1 MKFLFDFFPIILFW
15 LAYKFPGVFCAPESF
30 AACQDT
36 KPFFV
41 ATGVA
46 IVATFLQVGYF
57 WIKHRRFERMHVITL
72 ALITV
77 LGGATLYFQD
87 PNFLIWKVSVVNWL
101 FATIFLASQFV
112 GKKSITERMMGATV
126 TLNSTV
132 WTRLNLSWV
141 TFFLCIGFINLY
153 VARSYD
159 ESTWVDFK
167 LYGVLGLTFAFIVI
181 QMIYLSRHITED
193 DIKANK
199 ET

>member
-15 LAYKFPGVFCAPESF
+15 LSYKFPGVFCMPESF
-30 AACQDT
+30 AACQDI

-46 IVATFLQVGYF
+46 IVATFLQVGFF
-57 WIKHRRFERMHVITL
+57 WARHRRFERMHVITL
-72 ALITV
+72 VLITT

-87 PNFLIWKVSVVNWL
+87 PNFLIWKVSVINWI
-101 FATIFLASQFV
+101 FGATFLGSQFI
-112 GKKSITERMMGATV
+112 GSKSITERMMGATV
-126 TLNSTV
+126 TLPSTI

-141 TFFLCIGFINLY
+141 TFFLSIGFINLY
-153 VARSYD
+153 VAENYD

-193 DIKANK
+193 DINAHK
-199 ET
+199 ES